1 MSLSQFQQDL
11 RVVDFYKKK
20 THGFFIEIGA
30 SDGINFSNTCFLERY
45 YEWKGI
51 CVEPI
56 PEIYSKL
63 VKNRPNSKCFN
74 LAVYN
79 KSDITVPFSI
89 SNDWSLLSG
98 ITENIDYHSKLV
110 NKNKTTIDVTTI
122 SLTDLLDRA
131 EAPTFIEYLSLD
143 TEGSEYEIL
152 KDFDFK
158 KYTIGLID
166 VEHNWVEPR
175 RTQIREL
182 LVSNGYI
189 YRCKNMCDDV
199 YYHVSLARQDI
210 YYYRNILDRPITVS
224 IDPTSAVS
232 ISSSYWPTKFGI
244 LNGNTMQI
252 EYHPPGNVT
261 SNSIEFGH
269 DNIWHK

>member
-1 MSLSQFQQDL
+1 MSKSQLHQDIQVL
-11 RVVDFYKKK
+11 GFYKQKK
-20 THGFFIEIGA
+20 HGFFIEIGA
-30 SDGINFSNTCFLERY
+30 SDGVTLSNTHLLEKK

-56 PEIYSKL
+56 PQIYSEL
-63 VKNRPNSKCFN
+63 VKNRPNSKCFS

-79 KSDITVPFSI
+79 KSDLTVSFSI
-89 SNDWSLLSG
+89 SHESSLYSG
-98 ITENIDYHSKLV
+98 ITENIDYYTERV
-110 NKNKTTIDVTTI
+110 NRNKTIIDVTTV

-143 TEGSEYEIL
+143 TEGSEYKIL
-152 KDFDFK
+152 NSFNFE

-182 LVSNGYI
+182 LLSKGYI
-189 YRCKNMCDDV
+189 YKCQNKFDDI
-199 YYHVSLARQDI
+199 YYHKSLAKQDI
-210 YYYRNILDRPITVS
+210 YYYRNNLDRPITVS
-224 IDPTSAVS
+224 IDPTNSVS
-232 ISSSYWPTKFGI
+232 ISSSYWPTKFGFLEGDI
-244 LNGNTMQI
+244 MKINN
-252 EYHPPGNVT
+252 HPTGKVT
-261 SNSIEFGH
+261 ENSIEFQR